1 MNAVENPS
9 RVISAIKNA
18 QNIATRLLRSTA
30 FTLDTTAVTIS
41 TSRSAIMG
49 KLKTAVEKVSAAKM
63 VPNADVQPA
72 LIGPVLKLV

>member
-1 MNAVENPS
+1 
-9 RVISAIKNA
+9 
-18 QNIATRLLRSTA
+18 
-30 FTLDTTAVTIS
+30 
-41 TSRSAIMG
+41 MG